1 MHSTQDARIG
11 LDVGSP
17 NLGFKLGGDPTDV
30 SKQKRTNRISC
41 KGNGNKSG
49 KLTTKT
55 PNVGKDSS
63 PSMGK
68 FKQGT
73 WKTKDGRPVE
83 ETLSSCMDIDIGQK
97 CKISFEGPD
106 GTESGLKTGKTIDML
121 EIIPTAE
128 VARQPRRTQ

>member
-1 MHSTQDARIG
+1 MQDARTG

-17 NLGFKLGGDPTDV
+17 KLGFKLGGDPTDV

-41 KGNGNKSG
+41 KGNKSG

-73 WKTKDGRPVE
+73 WKRKDGRPVE
-83 ETLSSCMDIDIGQK
+83 ETLSSCMY
-97 CKISFEGPD
+97 
-106 GTESGLKTGKTIDML
+106 
-121 EIIPTAE
+121 
-128 VARQPRRTQ
+128 